1 MPCIWTSLTFGFF
14 SIKETKVTFLPGF
27 KLQST
32 WSQYINDK
40 NKDTTYAYDAII
52 VSSQGLL
59 RKILYCG
66 EKLPAFPTRRLYYP
80 VSDLKYLKLKSS
92 ITPIVAPGR
101 GLSALGDGRPLACS

>member
-40 NKDTTYAYDAII
+40 NIDTTYAYDAII
-52 VSSQGLL
+52 
-59 RKILYCG
+59 
-66 EKLPAFPTRRLYYP
+66 A
-80 VSDLKYLKLKSS
+80 
-92 ITPIVAPGR
+92 IVHVQVKGFR
-101 GLSALGDGRPLACS
+101 IFG

>member
-40 NKDTTYAYDAII
+40 NIDTTYAYDAII
-52 VSSQGLL
+52 
-59 RKILYCG
+59 
-66 EKLPAFPTRRLYYP
+66 A
-80 VSDLKYLKLKSS
+80 
-92 ITPIVAPGR
+92 IVQP
-101 GLSALGDGRPLACS
+101 